1 MTCPRATPAPA
12 NAVDSRLRG
21 NDDLCEGAGGAS
33 RLDSRLR
40 GNDEGLYAT
49 RARWVTR
56 AEHLGRVRSHTG
68 SIKGILDAH
77 AQLTGA
83 SLMDAVS
90 TIALTMGS
98 AWASGINL
106 YATVFV
112 LGYLNNSGA
121 LHLPPELA
129 YLSHPLVL
137 IIAGALYCLEFLADK
152 VPGLDSVWD
161 GLHTFIRIPAGAI
174 LAAQSLGDVS
184 QATELGAL
192 LLGGSLVASSH
203 ALKAGS
209 RVLINTSPEPFTNW
223 AASISEDVLVVAG
236 LWTALHHPLLFLI
249 GLAVF
254 IALLLWLLPK
264 LWRAIKQVFSWIGRQ
279 ISGNPPPPPPPPP
292 V

>member
-1 MTCPRATPAPA
+1 
-12 NAVDSRLRG
+12 
-21 NDDLCEGAGGAS
+21 
-33 RLDSRLR
+33 
-40 GNDEGLYAT
+40 
-49 RARWVTR
+49 
-56 AEHLGRVRSHTG
+56 
-68 SIKGILDAH
+68 
-77 AQLTGA
+77 
-83 SLMDAVS
+83 MDAVS

-192 LLGGSLVASSH
+192 LLGGSLAASSH